1 MEMTEKILVVDDE
14 EGILCLLQD
23 YFEIQGYEVITARGG
38 VEAIE
43 KVEKLPDIIL
53 LDINMPDMSG
63 LEVCRR
69 IREHVSC
76 PIVFLTAKVEEQ
88 DRINGLMMGGDD
100 YIMKPFSI
108 DELGARV
115 AAHLRREQR
124 KREKTPVR
132 IEGDLAVHY
141 GERTVYCQGHGLNL
155 TKTEYDIVELLSMNP
170 GQIFGKETIY
180 EKIRGYDAEG
190 DSQIVAEHVRRI
202 RGKIGEYTEEN
213 PIETVWGVGY
223 RWIGS
228 MKK

>member
-88 DRINGLMMGGDD
+88 DRINGLMMGDD
-100 YIMKPFSI
+100 
-108 DELGARV
+108 
-115 AAHLRREQR
+115 
-124 KREKTPVR
+124 
-132 IEGDLAVHY
+132 
-141 GERTVYCQGHGLNL
+141 
-155 TKTEYDIVELLSMNP
+155 
-170 GQIFGKETIY
+170 
-180 EKIRGYDAEG
+180 GYNDD
-190 DSQIVAEHVRRI
+190 DSCDSSLISADD
-202 RGKIGEYTEEN
+202 
-213 PIETVWGVGY
+213 
-223 RWIGS
+223 
-228 MKK
+228 